1 MLPLFS
7 YDWLHWST
15 FFVATFAL
23 NAAPGPDLGYIF
35 AQTLKNGRAGGVAA
49 MLGIW
54 TGAFGHVLMAAL
66 GLSAILA
73 TSATVFAAVKWL
85 GAAYLVWIGIDTLR
99 SVARSQAD
107 AATDPAQPQA
117 VEPAKANI
125 IFRQGALIALLN
137 PKTAIFFLAFLPQF
151 VVEGAGS
158 TGQQLFLH
166 GVLVIAIAALIDPW
180 LVLLGSRLSSRLNSN
195 TRFNR
200 WANRVLGGVFIA
212 LGAHLA
218 LMTQ

>member
-1 MLPLFS
+1 MFS

-15 FFVATFAL
+15 FFAATFAL

-35 AQTLKNGRAGGVAA
+35 AQTLKNGRAGGLAA

-73 TSATVFAAVKWL
+73 ASATVFAVVKWV
-85 GAAYLVWIGIDTLR
+85 GAAYLIWIGIETLR
-99 SVARSQAD
+99 SVTRSQSQAKD
-107 AATDPAQPQA
+107 DSASPQ
-117 VEPAKANI
+117 VIEPAKAGVI
-125 IFRQGALIALLN
+125 YRQGALIALLN

-151 VVEGAGS
+151 VEAGAGS

-180 LVLLGSRLSSRLNSN
+180 LVLLGDRLSTRLKSDSQ
-195 TRFNR
+195 FNR
-200 WANRVLGGVFIA
+200 WANRLLGGVFIA
-212 LGAHLA
+212 LGARLA
-218 LMTQ
+218 LMSQ

>member
-1 MLPLFS
+1 M
-7 YDWLHWST
+7 
-15 FFVATFAL
+15 ATFAL

-35 AQTLKNGRAGGVAA
+35 AQTLKNGRAGGIAA

-73 TSATVFAAVKWL
+73 TSATVFAVVKWV
-85 GAAYLVWIGIDTLR
+85 GAAYLVWIGVDTLR
-99 SVARSQAD
+99 SVSRPQSNSAGDSSV
-107 AATDPAQPQA
+107 PQA
-117 VEPAKANI
+117 VAPARASM

-180 LVLLGSRLSSRLNSN
+180 LVLLGSRLNSHLNSD

-212 LGAHLA
+212 LGARLA
-218 LMTQ
+218 LMTE

>member
-1 MLPLFS
+1 M
-7 YDWLHWST
+7 
-15 FFVATFAL
+15 ATFAL

-35 AQTLKNGRAGGVAA
+35 AQTLKNGRAGGIAA

-73 TSATVFAAVKWL
+73 TSATVFAVVKWV
-85 GAAYLVWIGIDTLR
+85 GAAYLVWIGVDTLR
-99 SVARSQAD
+99 SVSRPQSNSAG
-107 AATDPAQPQA
+107 DPSVPQA
-117 VEPAKANI
+117 VAPAKASV

-180 LVLLGSRLSSRLNSN
+180 LVLLGSRLNSHLNSD

-212 LGAHLA
+212 LGARLA
-218 LMTQ
+218 LMTE

>member
-1 MLPLFS
+1 MFS

-15 FFVATFAL
+15 FFAATFAL

-35 AQTLKNGRAGGVAA
+35 AQTLKNGRAGGLAA

-73 TSATVFAAVKWL
+73 ASATVFAAVKWV
-85 GAAYLVWIGIDTLR
+85 GAAYLIWIGIDTLR
-99 SVARSQAD
+99 SVTRSQSQAKD
-107 AATDPAQPQA
+107 DSASPQA
-117 VEPAKANI
+117 IEPAKAGVI
-125 IFRQGALIALLN
+125 YRQGALIALLN

-151 VVEGAGS
+151 VEAGAGS

-180 LVLLGSRLSSRLNSN
+180 LVLLGDRLSTRLKSDSQ
-195 TRFNR
+195 FNR
-200 WANRVLGGVFIA
+200 WANRLLGGVFIA
-212 LGAHLA
+212 LGARLA
-218 LMTQ
+218 LMSQ

>member
-1 MLPLFS
+1 MFS

-35 AQTLKNGRAGGVAA
+35 AQTLKNGRAGGIAA

-73 TSATVFAAVKWL
+73 TSATVFAVVKWV
-85 GAAYLVWIGIDTLR
+85 GAAYLVWIGVDTLR
-99 SVARSQAD
+99 SVARPQASSAVD
-107 AATDPAQPQA
+107 STAPQA
-117 VEPAKANI
+117 VAPARASL

-180 LVLLGSRLSSRLNSN
+180 LVLLGSRLNSHLNSD

-212 LGAHLA
+212 LGARLA
-218 LMTQ
+218 LMTE